1 MLSHDSSMKHV
12 YSAQNGALLQGCPTG
27 LVLKTQLISN
37 HNIRSNLQLIQLI
50 MLDHPVQTF
59 MGWLRKDD
67 LQLKVTASLAIGNFA
82 CSDEHTEQLVDEV
95 DAAENLVGLLRSQV
109 SGLEERHAFNWC
121 IYCNSSPVQGAP
133 CPRGPGL
140 G

>member
-1 MLSHDSSMKHV
+1 
-12 YSAQNGALLQGCPTG
+12 
-27 LVLKTQLISN
+27 
-37 HNIRSNLQLIQLI
+37 
-50 MLDHPVQTF
+50 MLDPPVQTF

-109 SGLEERHAFNWC
+109 SGLEERHDLIGAYTV
-121 IYCNSSPVQGAP
+121 IQVQYRASHVLED
-133 CPRGPGL
+133 L
-140 G
+140 GWVDLDLGCSTILLGQ